1 VPVEASMTVAGIN
14 EAIRSLN
21 KLEPGLRKQFNNEAR
36 TIAAPAVDAVRGAYK
51 FVPPSGKESSG
62 FNRKWAGPAV
72 KGRKVFPFTVE
83 KARKGVDVAFN
94 TDRKTTGTI
103 LIVQRDAGTAIFET
117 AGRKNSN
124 PLGDALGP
132 IQPGRTRV
140 MGPVVYSKI
149 NEIEKALRQ
158 VALVIINKVNRELR

>member
-1 VPVEASMTVAGIN
+1 MTVAGIN

-21 KLEPGLRKQFNNEAR
+21 KLEPGLRKQFNDEAR
-36 TIAAPAVDAVRGAYK
+36 AIAAPAVDAVRGAYK

-140 MGPVVYSKI
+140 MGPVVYSRRE
-149 NEIEKALRQ
+149 EIEKALRQ